1 MAGSDQSRNKMR
13 LLGVRPLV
21 LGTALLAVVFAGS
34 TVLPVGNA
42 AGATTTVAAA
52 DAFSRTLSSGWGK
65 APTGGAYT
73 VSTKSAALSVGSG
86 NGVQILRKRGAKATA
101 ALRNVSLRDVDISFR
116 VKTNKRAT
124 GKGQFVTVVARRVKA
139 GSEYRV
145 RVRFA
150 RDGSVWAKV
159 IRRVNGVRRVVGSE
173 VRLSGVVHKPTSY
186 LRLRV
191 QVVGTD
197 PSQIAIK
204 AWPAGQSQ
212 PSGWS
217 RTFTDNAAALR
228 ASGSIALHSNL
239 ARNATNAP
247 VRFVYD
253 DLQVATA
260 DVAFASKP
268 KSEPTSTPAPAGVY
282 AQDTFRRSVTSG
294 WGKADV
300 GGSYSVSGA
309 VSDYSVTDTAAR
321 MRLSKAGVM
330 RSALLTS
337 VSRRDVDTQVSF
349 KLDKLP
355 SQGSVWFYAVV
366 RHSADNTEYR
376 AKVRIRQDGTVFVSA
391 SKVLSGTEVA
401 IGSEVAL
408 PAVYKAGAVWTL
420 HARFTGTS
428 PTKIGVRAWPSSASE
443 PGAWQYSSSDN
454 SGSLQSAGSAG
465 IRAYSSKGATNAPFT
480 VTLKDYAV
488 TASGDQ
494 PPTPSVDSPSPTPTA
509 SPTAP
514 PTVSPSPSPS
524 PTPSASPS
532 PSPSPSPTASPSP
545 SPSPTPS
552 ASPSPSPSPSPTASP
567 SPSPSPTPSAS
578 PSPSPSPSPTASP
591 SPSPSP
597 TPSASPS
604 PSPTASPTPSPTPA
618 PTNAYYVSTTGS
630 DTNAGTQAAPWRT
643 LQKAA
648 NTVPA
653 GATVLARGGTYA
665 GFTMTRSGTAS
676 ARITFTAYPGETA
689 VVDGKGLVSYTIRLA
704 SVKYVNITGLTVQG
718 GFAEKHHGGGIMVEN
733 SSNVEVRN
741 NLVRE
746 NKAFGVRSQTSTY
759 VTIDNNEIT
768 KNAVG
773 VHIGNAGEGT
783 YVTNNRIFNND
794 KMMVNTPDIKSDD
807 AGAEGVAIVK
817 TTGKVIVSG
826 NLIWGNRAKSYD
838 YGYDGGAFSI
848 YAASNWHIRDNIT
861 WDSRN
866 VLETGSDANKTP
878 CDNNSF
884 TRNINYGATTED
896 RTVGMVLRCASNT
909 LVANNT
915 FHDIQYFVF
924 DISHNK
930 GGWGASIEGL
940 QVVNNVVWVS
950 TGKVYGIE
958 TDPLPSSVVIDH
970 NLVYNSGTGY
980 LATVVGRGGTKDL
993 ATFRSW
999 TGREAK
1005 GIQADPRFVD
1015 AAKRDYRLRAD
1026 SPAVDTGRI
1035 VSGVTNGFTGAA
1047 PDRGA
1052 LERN

>member
-1 MAGSDQSRNKMR
+1 
-13 LLGVRPLV
+13 
-21 LGTALLAVVFAGS
+21 
-34 TVLPVGNA
+34 
-42 AGATTTVAAA
+42 
-52 DAFSRTLSSGWGK
+52 
-65 APTGGAYT
+65 
-73 VSTKSAALSVGSG
+73 
-86 NGVQILRKRGAKATA
+86 
-101 ALRNVSLRDVDISFR
+101 
-116 VKTNKRAT
+116 
-124 GKGQFVTVVARRVKA
+124 
-139 GSEYRV
+139 
-145 RVRFA
+145 
-150 RDGSVWAKV
+150 
-159 IRRVNGVRRVVGSE
+159 
-173 VRLSGVVHKPTSY
+173 
-186 LRLRV
+186 
-191 QVVGTD
+191 
-197 PSQIAIK
+197 
-204 AWPAGQSQ
+204 
-212 PSGWS
+212 
-217 RTFTDNAAALR
+217 
-228 ASGSIALHSNL
+228 
-239 ARNATNAP
+239 
-247 VRFVYD
+247 
-253 DLQVATA
+253 
-260 DVAFASKP
+260 
-268 KSEPTSTPAPAGVY
+268 
-282 AQDTFRRSVTSG
+282 
-294 WGKADV
+294 
-300 GGSYSVSGA
+300 
-309 VSDYSVTDTAAR
+309 
-321 MRLSKAGVM
+321 
-330 RSALLTS
+330 
-337 VSRRDVDTQVSF
+337 
-349 KLDKLP
+349 
-355 SQGSVWFYAVV
+355 
-366 RHSADNTEYR
+366 
-376 AKVRIRQDGTVFVSA
+376 
-391 SKVLSGTEVA
+391 
-401 IGSEVAL
+401 
-408 PAVYKAGAVWTL
+408 
-420 HARFTGTS
+420 
-428 PTKIGVRAWPSSASE
+428 
-443 PGAWQYSSSDN
+443 
-454 SGSLQSAGSAG
+454 
-465 IRAYSSKGATNAPFT
+465 
-480 VTLKDYAV
+480 
-488 TASGDQ
+488 
-494 PPTPSVDSPSPTPTA
+494 
-509 SPTAP
+509 
-514 PTVSPSPSPS
+514 
-524 PTPSASPS
+524 
-532 PSPSPSPTASPSP
+532 
-545 SPSPTPS
+545 
-552 ASPSPSPSPSPTASP
+552 
-567 SPSPSPTPSAS
+567 
-578 PSPSPSPSPTASP
+578 
-591 SPSPSP
+591 
-597 TPSASPS
+597 
-604 PSPTASPTPSPTPA
+604 
-618 PTNAYYVSTTGS
+618 
-630 DTNAGTQAAPWRT
+630 
-643 LQKAA
+643 
-648 NTVPA
+648 
-653 GATVLARGGTYA
+653 
-665 GFTMTRSGTAS
+665 MTRSGTAS